1 MPKKTGP
8 KGKRNPQDTTLR
20 NVRAAKKRDAE
31 YSNRLDSLQ
40 DAIARLEWQVDAQ
53 QDQLDALSKDRE

>member
-20 NVRAAKKRDAE
+20 NVRAAKKRDEKIAKWQSHME
-31 YSNRLDSLQ
+31 EVIGELEWKVDALQ
-40 DAIARLEWQVDAQ
+40 DQIDLLKE
-53 QDQLDALSKDRE
+53 